1 MGPWQ
6 FVNPGDMT
14 SGQMEKT
21 EGPCALA
28 SPESWP
34 QQDTGLETKRT
45 KISLDFPCLSAPC
58 EMQNWPTYPCQL
70 PGQVNVLDFIPHP
83 TEEATQA
90 CNNECCIQITQPV
103 RWELRLHPG
112 DVRL

>member
-45 KISLDFPCLSAPC
+45 KISLDFPCLSAC
-58 EMQNWPTYPCQL
+58 VRCRI
-70 PGQVNVLDFIPHP
+70 GPH
-83 TEEATQA
+83 TSL
-90 CNNECCIQITQPV
+90 NYLG
-103 RWELRLHPG
+103 R
-112 DVRL
+112 